1 MVIKVRYKPGMIPL
15 ESIEEGDWIDLRCAG
30 TYKIKAGD
38 WGLIPLGVAMEI
50 PKGYEAIVLP
60 RSSTFKNY
68 GLIMTNSAGVID
80 EVYNGDDDFWM
91 FPFYA
96 TRDITITKNTRIAQ
110 FRLQKHQPQITFKEV
125 KKLGNKNRG
134 GFGSTGAI

>member
-1 MVIKVRYKPGMIPL
+1 MNIKVKYKPGMIPL
-15 ESIEEGDWIDLRCAG
+15 ETIEVGDWIDLRCAG
-30 TYKIKAGD
+30 NYKIAEGD

-50 PKGYEAIVLP
+50 PKGWEAIVLP
-60 RSSTFKNY
+60 RSSTFKKY

-96 TRDITITKNTRIAQ
+96 TRDIVLTKNTRIAQ
-110 FRLQKHQPQITFKEV
+110 FRLQKHQPMINFKTVE
-125 KKLGNKNRG
+125 KLGNKNRG
-134 GFGSTGAI
+134 GFGSTGEV